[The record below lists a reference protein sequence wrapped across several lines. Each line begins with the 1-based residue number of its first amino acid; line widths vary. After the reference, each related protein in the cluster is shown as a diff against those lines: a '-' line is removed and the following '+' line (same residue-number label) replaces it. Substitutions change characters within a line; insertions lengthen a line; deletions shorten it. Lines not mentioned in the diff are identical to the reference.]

1 MADRTLAGTIRQ
13 GERPVWQPLLD
24 LVGEDLTGWFMWMY
38 ELELADRSP
47 LHAYKHIATRRYLHL
62 AEDGRTF
69 AYQSAGDDYAEIA
82 PRDALRE
89 AFAEWEQLLPGPTD
103 PEAVRAAI
111 RRARGSCA

>member
-1 MADRTLAGTIRQ
+1 MADRTLPGTIRQ

-38 ELELADRSP
+38 EVELADHAP
-47 LHAYKHIATRRYLHL
+47 LHAYKHVSTRRYLHL
-62 AEDGRTF
+62 TEDGRTF
-69 AYQSAGDDYAEIA
+69 AYRSEARYREIA

-89 AFAEWEQLLPGPTD
+89 AFAKWEQLLPAPTD

>member
-1 MADRTLAGTIRQ
+1 MAGRTLPGTITQ

-38 ELELADRSP
+38 EVELADRTP
-47 LHAYKHIATRRYLHL
+47 LHAYKHVATRRYLHL
-62 AEDGRTF
+62 SEDGRTF
-69 AYQSAGDDYAEIA
+69 AYRSEARYREIA
-82 PRDALRE
+82 PRAALRE
-89 AFAEWEQLLPGPTD
+89 AFADWDRLVPAPPD